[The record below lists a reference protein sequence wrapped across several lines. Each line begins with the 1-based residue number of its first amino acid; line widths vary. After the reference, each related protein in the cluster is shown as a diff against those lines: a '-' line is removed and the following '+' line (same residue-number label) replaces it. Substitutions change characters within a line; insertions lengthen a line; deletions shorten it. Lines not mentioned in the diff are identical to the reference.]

1 MGTRMQRWTGDGQE
15 PLPICLYPYCYAFLS
30 LLFLHWLYPESI
42 SGEMCSEASDIW
54 SAGLTLYYLATGQLP
69 FDGVPSSMLFMMIR
83 MPLDAGFWEL
93 YDIIV
98 NKPLKPLPS
107 FYSPEFQDFLDGWY
121 VASSFLPVFSLN
133 KDPFRRLTSQ
143 QLLVWLSSP
152 SAHH

>member
-1 MGTRMQRWTGDGQE
+1 
-15 PLPICLYPYCYAFLS
+15 
-30 LLFLHWLYPESI
+30 
-42 SGEMCSEASDIW
+42 MCSEASDIW

-107 FYSPEFQDFLDGWY
+107 FYSPEFQDFLDG
-121 VASSFLPVFSLN
+121 
-133 KDPFRRLTSQ
+133 
-143 QLLVWLSSP
+143 
-152 SAHH
+152 